1 METVNNNPAIA
12 KVLTFSLVKP
22 LFVFI
27 MPLGLELVTS
37 GWELGVGSWELG
49 DGGRGTGSKNV
60 RRTLNSQLLAPNS
73 QLNHYPLFTIHYS
86 LITRS
91 NSISIAPDLLKRH

>member
-12 KVLTFSLVKP
+12 KVLTLSLVKP

-37 GWELGVGSWELG
+37 GWKSGELGVGRWELG
-49 DGGRGTGSKNV
+49 EMC
-60 RRTLNSQLLAPNS
+60 LP
-73 QLNHYPLFTIHYS
+73 
-86 LITRS
+86 
-91 NSISIAPDLLKRH
+91 

>member
-12 KVLTFSLVKP
+12 KVLTLSLVKP

-37 GWELGVGSWELG
+37 GWKSGERGTERLG
-49 DGGRGTGSKNV
+49 DWETGRLG
-60 RRTLNSQLLAPNS
+60 
-73 QLNHYPLFTIHYS
+73 
-86 LITRS
+86 
-91 NSISIAPDLLKRH
+91 